1 MPKSKKAAPKKSTKK
16 VTKPTPKK
24 KAVAAS
30 SRRTATP
37 KAVHPLHQSFLDKEQ
52 EDFHREHP
60 NANALIATFIVAFG
74 LLVVLYVGMM

>member
-16 VTKPTPKK
+16 ATKPAPKK

-30 SRRTATP
+30 SRRTAAP
-37 KAVHPLHQSFLDKEQ
+37 KAVHPLHQSFLHKEQ
-52 EDFHREHP
+52 EDFHRAHP